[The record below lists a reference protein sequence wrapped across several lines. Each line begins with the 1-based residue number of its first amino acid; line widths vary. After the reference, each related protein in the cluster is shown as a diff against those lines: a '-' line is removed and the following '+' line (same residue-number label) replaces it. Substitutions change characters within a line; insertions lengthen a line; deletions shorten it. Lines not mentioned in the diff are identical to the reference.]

1 MAEPAESPV
10 RDALGHTR
18 LHGGPDGSPDR
29 SPRRSRLVLLC
40 TIAVLYVIS
49 VPWYRDPE
57 AELRIVFGL
66 PDWAAVALACYV
78 AVALLNGLAWLRTE
92 IDDDAEGEGS

>member
-1 MAEPAESPV
+1 MAEPAEPPV
-10 RDALGHTR
+10 RDALGTAR
-18 LHGGPDGSPDR
+18 LHRSPDR
-29 SPRRSRLVLLC
+29 SPDRSRLVLLC
-40 TIAVLYVIS
+40 AIAVLYVIS

-78 AVALLNGLAWLRTE
+78 AVALLNGFAWLRTE

>member
-1 MAEPAESPV
+1 MAEPAEPPV
-10 RDALGHTR
+10 RDALGPAR
-18 LHGGPDGSPDR
+18 PDR
-29 SPRRSRLVLLC
+29 SSHRSPGRSRLVLLC

-49 VPWYRDPE
+49 VPWYRDPD

-78 AVALLNGLAWLRTE
+78 GVAVLNGFAWLRTE
-92 IDDDAEGEGS
+92 IDDDVEGEGS

>member
-1 MAEPAESPV
+1 
-10 RDALGHTR
+10 
-18 LHGGPDGSPDR
+18 
-29 SPRRSRLVLLC
+29 
-40 TIAVLYVIS
+40 

-78 AVALLNGLAWLRTE
+78 AVALLNGFAWLRTE